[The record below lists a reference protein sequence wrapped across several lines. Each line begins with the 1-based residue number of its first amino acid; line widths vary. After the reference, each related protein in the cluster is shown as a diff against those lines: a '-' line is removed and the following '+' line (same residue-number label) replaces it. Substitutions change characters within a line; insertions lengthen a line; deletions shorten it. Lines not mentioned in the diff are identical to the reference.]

1 VVHFIKIQVAGKIA
15 GAAVKCMKSA
25 NLFGFGRLTYI
36 VSAGQP
42 CCVVR
47 WEIDIPALE
56 LVTNMRK
63 SIFNS
68 TTKGGYDKLF
78 TFTGS
83 DPQAQSVT
91 EQFAPGD
98 CSSSSIN
105 GPLSDG
111 TTPCYLVKG
120 FHTPSGQ
127 RMQKFV
133 DEISFAVYVKS
144 PTSCSVKAMSRTKLV
159 TVNCDGGRNYLNLQN
174 SILHLG
180 VLSYVES
187 TLYGCTQKR

>member
-1 VVHFIKIQVAGKIA
+1 MDLDRPVTIIF
-15 GAAVKCMKSA
+15 
-25 NLFGFGRLTYI
+25 
-36 VSAGQP
+36 SAGQP
-42 CCVVR
+42 CCIVR
-47 WEIDIPALE
+47 WEIDVPASE
-56 LVTNMRK
+56 LVRNMRK
-63 SIFNS
+63 AIFNATS
-68 TTKGGYDKLF
+68 MGGYDNLF
-78 TFTGS
+78 TFTSS
-83 DPQAQSVT
+83 DPPSLT

-111 TTPCYLVKG
+111 TIPCYLVKG

-144 PTSCSVKAMSRTKLV
+144 TTSCSVKAMSRTKLV

-174 SILHLG
+174 TILHLG

-187 TLYGCTQKR
+187 TLFGCTQKR